1 MRYTLK
7 ERIFSLRESYYIQD
21 ESGRNA
27 FEVQG
32 RLISIRDSLALHD
45 LNTGEEIKIQ
55 EKMLSLRPV
64 YTIQRPNQPD
74 VSVRQD
80 FINFLREGFTI
91 DLPGNQTDLRIQGD
105 ILDMSYTIRRAG
117 ETVAQTSKKW
127 ISLRD
132 SYVVD
137 VAAGEDPALIIACA
151 IIVDRIA
158 HEGEEGRS

>member
-7 ERIFSLRESYYIQD
+7 ERMFSLRESYHIQD

-27 FEVQG
+27 FEVRG
-32 RLISIRDSLALHD
+32 RLLSLRDSLTLYD
-45 LNTGEEIKIQ
+45 LNSGEEIKIQ
-55 EKMLSLRPV
+55 EKLLSLRPV
-64 YTIQRPNQPD
+64 YTIQRPNLPD
-74 VSVRQD
+74 VSVRKD

-91 DLPGNQTDLRIQGD
+91 DLPGNQTDLRIQGN
-105 ILDMSYTIRRAG
+105 ILDLSYTISRNG
-117 ETVAQTSKKW
+117 ETVAQASKKW

-137 VAAGEDPALIIACA
+137 VAGGEDPVLIIACA

>member
-21 ESGRNA
+21 ETGRNA
-27 FEVQG
+27 FEVRG
-32 RLISIRDSLALHD
+32 RLLSLRDSLVLHD
-45 LNTGEEIKIQ
+45 LNTGEEINIQ

-64 YTIQRPNQPD
+64 YNIQRPNQPD
-74 VSVRQD
+74 VAVRKD

-91 DLPGNQTDLRIQGD
+91 DLPGNQQDLRIQGD
-105 ILDMSYTIRRAG
+105 ILDLSYTITRG
-117 ETVAQTSKKW
+117 NELVAQSSKKW

-132 SYVVD
+132 SYVID
-137 VAAGEDPALIIACA
+137 IASGEDPVLIIACA

>member
-21 ESGRNA
+21 ETGANA
-27 FEVQG
+27 FEVRG
-32 RLISIRDSLALHD
+32 KLISLRDSLTLRD
-45 LNTGEEIKIQ
+45 LKTGEEIQIQ

-64 YTIQRPNQPD
+64 YLIQRPNQSD
-74 VSVRQD
+74 VAVRKD

-91 DLPGNQTDLRIQGD
+91 DLPGDQTDLRIQGD
-105 ILDMSYTIRRAG
+105 ILDLNYSISRSGT
-117 ETVAQTSKKW
+117 TVAQASKKW

-132 SYVVD
+132 SYIVD
-137 VAAGEDPALIIACA
+137 VAAGEDPVLIIACA
-151 IIVDRIA
+151 IIVDRMA